1 MNARDFKG
9 ATPLHRAY
17 GDDIFIITLLQAGAD
32 INARDR
38 YGETLLHF
46 VAVRYDDSANIIPV
60 LLGAGADINARDRY
74 GMTLLH
80 SAAKGYFDSANII
93 TALLQAGADINAL
106 ANEDLTPLHL
116 AAARGTS
123 ADVIALLDA
132 GADGSTKDKYGRTP
146 FYYAEDDDFTKINNL
161 KGTDAYW
168 ALHDAQYD

>member
-74 GMTLLH
+74 GMTPLH
-80 SAAKGYFDSANII
+80 SAAKVSFDSATKLNIFHI
-93 TALLQAGADINAL
+93 FQDINR
-106 ANEDLTPLHL
+106 HY
-116 AAARGTS
+116 
-123 ADVIALLDA
+123 IAFIPQFVRHFCF
-132 GADGSTKDKYGRTP
+132 S
-146 FYYAEDDDFTKINNL
+146 
-161 KGTDAYW
+161 
-168 ALHDAQYD
+168 